1 MNDQVEISLKEAI
14 QLGAADG
21 PFYARYFF
29 PRTYRQPSAH
39 FEAALWQDLDDPVNR
54 YIAMKIFRGGAKT
67 ARLRVF
73 TSRRIAYAISHSIVY
88 TSNSEAH
95 AVRSVSWV
103 KRQIK
108 YNERWATAFGLRQ
121 GAKWA
126 ENEIEI
132 IHGVE
137 EFPIRLVAVG
147 ITGQVRGFLSDD
159 DFRPDLIVAD
169 DVDNEETTATV
180 EQREKAQKLFFG
192 ALGKSLAPPTEAPSA
207 KMALLQTPL
216 APGDTI
222 DVCSKDA
229 TWLTREY
236 SCFDADGNST
246 WEARFPTEFLKK
258 EKAAHIFRNQLS
270 MWMREMECK
279 LVSEETASFRLTWLR
294 TYDILPPGGWFAIS
308 IDPASAD
315 TPDADLYAMSLL
327 YFHGAKVYLVEYFLA
342 RGVDPERAVNE
353 VFQVIYRH
361 RPRYIAVESIAY
373 QRVLAWFLRRKME
386 EQRIYIPV
394 REVQDKRKKWD
405 RIIQAISDVAAYG
418 NFYYKG
424 ESQREFVEQYVSY
437 SPSWKGHDD
446 LLDAIAIGLMTRN
459 YYDVI
464 EGEAEEVPE
473 LTSDEGIHDLEEFRG
488 AP

>member
-1 MNDQVEISLKEAI
+1 MTDLVEIDVKEAV

-21 PFYARYFF
+21 PFYARFFF

-39 FEAALWQDLDDPVNR
+39 FEAELWQALDDPLNR
-54 YIAMKIFRGGAKT
+54 YLAFKIFRGGAKT

-73 TSRRIAYAISHSIVY
+73 TSRRIAYAVSHSIVY

-95 AVRSVSWV
+95 AVRSISWI
-103 KRQIK
+103 KRQIQ
-108 YNERWATAFGLRQ
+108 YNARWVGAFGLRQ

-137 EFPIRLVAVG
+137 EFPIRVVAVG

-180 EQREKAQKLFFG
+180 EQREKAQRLFFG

-229 TWLTREY
+229 TWVTREY
-236 SCFDADGNST
+236 SCFDKDGNSS
-246 WEARFPTEFLKK
+246 WEARFPTAFLKK
-258 EKAAHIFRNQLS
+258 EKNAHIFRNQLS

-294 TYDILPPGGWFAIS
+294 TFDLLPESCWFAIS
-308 IDPASAD
+308 VDPASSSS
-315 TPDADLYAMSLL
+315 PDADELAISLL
-327 YFHGAKVYLVEYFLA
+327 GFHGSKVYLVEYFVA
-342 RGVDPERAVNE
+342 RGVDPDRAVNE
-353 VFQVIYRH
+353 IFQMIFRH
-361 RPRYIAVESIAY
+361 RPRYIAVEAIAY
-373 QRVLAWFLRRKME
+373 QRVLAWYLRREMDK
-386 EQRIYIPV
+386 QRIYIPV

-405 RIIQAISDVAAYG
+405 RIVQSISDVAAAG

-424 ESQREFVEQYVSY
+424 ESQQKFLEQYVAY

-446 LLDAIAIGLMTRN
+446 LLDSIAIGLMTRN
-459 YYDVI
+459 YYQTI
-464 EGEAEEVPE
+464 EGEAEEVTE
-473 LTSDEGIHDLEEFRG
+473 ATSDEGIPDLDEFRG